1 MYRDARGPEARTY
14 HEVRGVLNTFPLRG
28 ESLPGEKMKMM
39 ELSIRDIDG
48 TVKTVRIDADCDRAL
63 EELVRDADPGL
74 FSRTSA
80 DDIVGFREV

>member
-1 MYRDARGPEARTY
+1 MYRDARGPEVRTY
-14 HEVRGVLNTFPLRG
+14 HEVRGVLNTFPP
-28 ESLPGEKMKMM
+28 PGGIVNIRVIKMM

>member
-1 MYRDARGPEARTY
+1 
-14 HEVRGVLNTFPLRG
+14 
-28 ESLPGEKMKMM
+28 MKMM

>member
-28 ESLPGEKMKMM
+28 DRYHRVIKMM

-48 TVKTVRIDADCDRAL
+48 TVKTVRIDADCDRPL

>member
-1 MYRDARGPEARTY
+1 
-14 HEVRGVLNTFPLRG
+14 
-28 ESLPGEKMKMM
+28 MKMM

-48 TVKTVRIDADCDRAL
+48 TVKTIRIDADSDRAL
-63 EELVRDADPGL
+63 EELVRDANPGL

>member
-1 MYRDARGPEARTY
+1 
-14 HEVRGVLNTFPLRG
+14 
-28 ESLPGEKMKMM
+28 MKTM

-48 TVKTVRIDADCDRAL
+48 TVKTVRIDADSDRAL
-63 EELVRDADPGL
+63 EELVRDTDPEL